1 MKMPKFLINA
11 SGDQFFLP
19 DNSQFYYGDLQEEKR
34 LRYVP
39 NAKHNLGGSDAAE
52 SMISFYQSIV
62 NAKPRPKYTWTKEPD
77 GSLIVKVNDDKPT
90 EVRLWQATNPDA
102 RDFRV
107 DTIGNAYKSTV
118 LQETTKGTY
127 VGKVE
132 KPAKGYTAF
141 FVELT
146 YPGPVKYPFKFT
158 TQVSVVPDVLPFK
171 WEDAAKKYENAA
183 TPLGR
188 RPPPA
193 AKK

>member
-1 MKMPKFLINA
+1 MKMPKYLINA

-39 NAKHNLGGSDAAE
+39 NAKHNLGGSDAVE

-127 VGKVE
+127 VGKVD
-132 KPAKGYTAF
+132 KPRRATRHF
-141 FVELT
+141 SSSLR
-146 YPGPVKYPFKFT
+146 
-158 TQVSVVPDVLPFK
+158 TQ
-171 WEDAAKKYENAA
+171 
-183 TPLGR
+183 GR
-188 RPPPA
+188 
-193 AKK
+193 